1 MALLYRRD
9 LVFLGYEIHLE
20 KVRRKRILSSVCMA
34 EMVKGNKVIPCVA
47 TFYKLRNGIRVD
59 YIVDRKMEKQV
70 IDELFI
76 NMRQNPKHFVG
87 YFLRL
92 FVNIIAILCGIMSF
106 LIMPYTIFGI
116 KNELTF
122 PEFSR
127 IYNAF
132 VCMMFCYIE
141 NYLISIL

>member
-59 YIVDRKMEKQV
+59 YIVDRKIEKQV

-76 NMRQNPKHFVG
+76 NTRQNPKHFVE

-92 FVNIIAILCGIMSF
+92 FVNTIAILCGIMSF
-106 LIMPYTIFGI
+106 LIMSYTIWGI

-127 IYNAF
+127 IYNALL
-132 VCMMFCYIE
+132 CMIFCYIE

>member
-76 NMRQNPKHFVG
+76 NTRQNPKHFVE

-92 FVNIIAILCGIMSF
+92 FVNTIAILCGIMSF
-106 LIMPYTIFGI
+106 LIMSYTIWGI

-122 PEFSR
+122 PEFNR
-127 IYNAF
+127 IYNAL
-132 VCMMFCYIE
+132 VCMMF
-141 NYLISIL
+141 NRVKKL